1 MGLDLTEM
9 IMALEMRFG
18 IEISDADAAQLRTVG
33 ELYDHVRDRVA
44 PAAEA
49 AEAATGAGPYAGE
62 LWERYLDVIEK
73 ETGRERHRLRPE
85 ARFVTDLGLG

>member
-9 IMALEMRFG
+9 VMALEMGFG

-33 ELYDHVRDRVA
+33 QLYDHVRERVA

-49 AEAATGAGPYAGE
+49 AAGAGPYAGE